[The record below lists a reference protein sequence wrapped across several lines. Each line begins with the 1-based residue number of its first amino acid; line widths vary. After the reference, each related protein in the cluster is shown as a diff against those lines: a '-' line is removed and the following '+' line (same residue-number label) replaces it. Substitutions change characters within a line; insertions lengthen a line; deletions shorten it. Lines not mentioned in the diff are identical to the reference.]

1 MIKLFGANALS
12 KTQAENLAEILGVVS
27 ISARYIHFIDS
38 EKLKETDSEKL
49 KQLLDYGEDFV
60 EEVGGESAIVI
71 PRVGTISP
79 WSSKATEIARNTG
92 LDKIGRIERGVVY
105 YFDKIPSDLDQLF
118 DRMTEQILNSVEDA
132 EGLFSEFEPRPLNSV
147 DIYFESIDKINKEL
161 GLALSDEEINYLVD
175 SYEKLDRKPT
185 DAELM
190 TFSQANSEHARHK
203 VFNASW
209 TIDGERQDKSLFQ
222 MIKNTHELNPGGVKS
237 AYHDNGAVI
246 EGYIAKRFFAES
258 ETGEYSV
265 NEEPTDIV
273 IKAETHNHPTAIAP
287 FPGSGTGSGGE
298 IRDEGATG
306 RGAKPKAGLVGFSV
320 SNLNIPGFEQPWEK
334 PYGKPDRM
342 ANPLQIMTDGPL
354 GAAAFNNEFGRTGL
368 TGYFRT
374 FETEIDGKVI
384 GYHKPI
390 MLGGGLANIRPKHV
404 DKATIKAGYK
414 IITIGGPAMLIGLG
428 GSTASSQVTGAQD
441 AKLDFASVQRQNP
454 EMQRRAQEV
463 INSCWSARH
472 NPIESIHDV
481 GAGGWSNAL
490 PELVADAGK
499 GAKLELRTL
508 PNAEKG
514 MSPLEIWSN
523 EAQERYVLAVAPKNL
538 KQFKSYCEREKCPY
552 AVLGEAT
559 DDRSLLV
566 SDSQFDNN
574 ALDIPLELIF
584 GNSPKLEKIIETS
597 PSKEITKSDYS
608 NIDLKTAAQRVLSLP
623 AVASKSFLI
632 NIGDRTVGGLNVRD
646 QMVGP
651 WQVPV
656 ADVAVTASDFEG
668 VTGEAMALGER
679 APIAVYNAAASG
691 RMAIGELI
699 TNMVAAPI
707 EKLSHIKL
715 SANWMV
721 NSGNNDQDLE
731 LYETVKAVA
740 MEMCPRLGLT
750 IPVGKDSTSM
760 STKWYDD
767 GQEKTVTSPLSLVV
781 SGFAPVYNTE
791 LSVTPNLHDNEDSR
805 LLFIDL
811 ADGKNRMG
819 ASALEQVFELRSTD
833 TPDVDNPDIL
843 QHFFIQLQEL
853 MSKNMILAYHDRS
866 DGGLFTTIAEMCF
879 AGRLGVD
886 VEGLD
891 SSLDQLFNEE
901 LGAVIQVRKKDLDHV
916 LTQLPFAKQIGKIN
930 DTQKLNIAGESFD
943 IYDLQETWSR
953 TSYEIQ
959 RRRDNPDT
967 AKQEFELLSDR
978 QNPGLFAET
987 SFEIKKS
994 PKFSL
999 VNYRPKVA
1007 ILREQGVNGHV
1018 EMAAA
1023 FDKVGFKAVD
1033 VHMTDLLAGRNQ
1045 LSEFAGLAAGGGF
1058 SYGDVLGGGGGWA
1071 KTILFHEDL
1080 KVQFGE
1086 FFAREDTFSLGFC
1099 NGCQMLSQIKQ
1110 LIPGAENWPRFTTN
1124 ESQRFEAR
1132 LVMTEI
1138 RKSPSIIFKGM
1149 EGSKL
1154 PVPVA
1159 HGEGRTKFDS
1169 SQDQI
1174 NALTALRY
1182 VDNYGQ
1188 SAKYFPLNPNG
1199 SIDGNT
1205 GFTTRDGRA
1214 TILMPHPERAF
1225 LTKQF
1230 SWAPKTW
1237 GYESPWLQLFANAR
1251 EFVN

>member
-1 MIKLFGANALS
+1 
-12 KTQAENLAEILGVVS
+12 
-27 ISARYIHFIDS
+27 
-38 EKLKETDSEKL
+38 
-49 KQLLDYGEDFV
+49 
-60 EEVGGESAIVI
+60 
-71 PRVGTISP
+71 
-79 WSSKATEIARNTG
+79 
-92 LDKIGRIERGVVY
+92 
-105 YFDKIPSDLDQLF
+105 
-118 DRMTEQILNSVEDA
+118 
-132 EGLFSEFEPRPLNSV
+132 
-147 DIYFESIDKINKEL
+147 
-161 GLALSDEEINYLVD
+161 
-175 SYEKLDRKPT
+175 
-185 DAELM
+185 
-190 TFSQANSEHARHK
+190 
-203 VFNASW
+203 
-209 TIDGERQDKSLFQ
+209 
-222 MIKNTHELNPGGVKS
+222 
-237 AYHDNGAVI
+237 
-246 EGYIAKRFFAES
+246 
-258 ETGEYSV
+258 
-265 NEEPTDIV
+265 
-273 IKAETHNHPTAIAP
+273 
-287 FPGSGTGSGGE
+287 
-298 IRDEGATG
+298 
-306 RGAKPKAGLVGFSV
+306 
-320 SNLNIPGFEQPWEK
+320 
-334 PYGKPDRM
+334 
-342 ANPLQIMTDGPL
+342 
-354 GAAAFNNEFGRTGL
+354 
-368 TGYFRT
+368 
-374 FETEIDGKVI
+374 
-384 GYHKPI
+384 
-390 MLGGGLANIRPKHV
+390 
-404 DKATIKAGYK
+404 
-414 IITIGGPAMLIGLG
+414 
-428 GSTASSQVTGAQD
+428 
-441 AKLDFASVQRQNP
+441 
-454 EMQRRAQEV
+454 
-463 INSCWSARH
+463 
-472 NPIESIHDV
+472 
-481 GAGGWSNAL
+481 
-490 PELVADAGK
+490 
-499 GAKLELRTL
+499 
-508 PNAEKG
+508 
-514 MSPLEIWSN
+514 
-523 EAQERYVLAVAPKNL
+523 
-538 KQFKSYCEREKCPY
+538 
-552 AVLGEAT
+552 
-559 DDRSLLV
+559 
-566 SDSQFDNN
+566 
-574 ALDIPLELIF
+574 
-584 GNSPKLEKIIETS
+584 
-597 PSKEITKSDYS
+597 
-608 NIDLKTAAQRVLSLP
+608 
-623 AVASKSFLI
+623 
-632 NIGDRTVGGLNVRD
+632 
-646 QMVGP
+646 
-651 WQVPV
+651 
-656 ADVAVTASDFEG
+656 
-668 VTGEAMALGER
+668 
-679 APIAVYNAAASG
+679 
-691 RMAIGELI
+691 
-699 TNMVAAPI
+699 
-707 EKLSHIKL
+707 
-715 SANWMV
+715 
-721 NSGNNDQDLE
+721 
-731 LYETVKAVA
+731 
-740 MEMCPRLGLT
+740 
-750 IPVGKDSTSM
+750 
-760 STKWYDD
+760 
-767 GQEKTVTSPLSLVV
+767 
-781 SGFAPVYNTE
+781 
-791 LSVTPNLHDNEDSR
+791 
-805 LLFIDL
+805 
-811 ADGKNRMG
+811 NRMG

-959 RRRDNPDT
+959 KRRDNPDT

-987 SFEIKKS
+987 SFKIKKS

>member
-12 KTQAENLAEILGVVS
+12 KTQAENLAEILGLVS

-71 PRVGTISP
+71 PRIGTISP

-92 LDKIGRIERGVVY
+92 LDKIRRIERGVVY

-132 EGLFSEFEPRPLNSV
+132 EGLFSEFEPKPLKSV

-222 MIKNTHELNPGGVKS
+222 MIKNTHELNPEGVKS

-246 EGYIAKRFFAES
+246 EGYTAKRFFADS

-334 PYGKPDRM
+334 PYGKPGRM

-959 RRRDNPDT
+959 KRRDNPDT
-967 AKQEFELLSDR
+967 AKQEFEFLSDR

-987 SFEIKKS
+987 SFKIKKS